1 MHAAGS
7 PIETPPPSTPRVS
20 VVMPIHNAASVLP
33 QTLRSLQQQSL
44 TDWELIAVDD
54 GSTDGS
60 AAIVSDLARQDA
72 RIQLLCQSNAGVSL
86 SRNRGVAA
94 SRAPLIAFLDADDL
108 WHPDKLQQHVARHEH
123 DPGLGVSF
131 ARVEFL
137 TPSGRPTGQ
146 VASQPRSP
154 LRPATFLYENPTTT
168 TSNWVLRREVF
179 EAVGGFVAA
188 MSYSEDL
195 EWLLRVA
202 CQGRWRI
209 DPLDRV
215 LTYYRTSDGGLS
227 ASLERMDRGW
237 LRLVEEARRYAPE
250 MVDRHFARA
259 QATHLR
265 YLARRS
271 LRLSI
276 APGVGRGF
284 MVRALRSDP
293 WLLLRQPRRTAL
305 TMVAV
310 FGRSILEPLRR
321 RRTDGHAA
329 PAPFAAEP
337 PTVPAASSSTE
348 PLVSVVVPLFNSAA
362 TVAASLESVL
372 AQTHHN
378 LEILVVDDGST
389 DAGPA
394 ICRACQ
400 DPRVQVI
407 QQRNRGLAGARNTGI
422 RHAHGSILA
431 FLDSDDLWMPQKI
444 ERHVAHLRSHPEVG
458 VSYSRSAFIDAAG
471 GRLGIYQTPPLHGI
485 TPELILCRNP
495 ISNGSC
501 VVLRREVLDGI
512 RFQANLYGCTE
523 SYWFDD
529 GFRQSED
536 IECWLRIALQT
547 EWRFEGIPEALTLY
561 RVSSGGL
568 SANIEKQFASWQRV
582 LDKTAG
588 YAPEL
593 IRRHGDRALGYQ
605 LRYLARRS
613 IREGQ
618 PHLGVKLAHQA
629 LEHYPRL
636 WREEPIR
643 TLITLTAAHL
653 GVLLPQGLYRLLEG
667 LMMRITG
674 LMQRL
679 RMDRSTSEPAPPSHP
694 GGTRR
699 DLS

>member
-7 PIETPPPSTPRVS
+7 LIETPTPSAPRIS
-20 VVMPIHNAASVLP
+20 VVMPIHNAAAFLP
-33 QTLRSLQQQSL
+33 HTLSSLREQSL
-44 TDWELIAVDD
+44 TDWQLIAVDD
-54 GSTDGS
+54 GSSDDS
-60 AAIVSDLARQDA
+60 AAIVAEMGREDSRIRLLRQP
-72 RIQLLCQSNAGVSL
+72 NAGVSL

-137 TPSGRPTGQ
+137 TPAGHPTGQ
-146 VASQPRSP
+146 VASQPRTP
-154 LRPATFLYENPTTT
+154 LRPAAFLYENPTTT

-179 EAVGGFVAA
+179 EAVGGFIAA

-209 DPLDRV
+209 EVIDRV

-237 LRLVEEARRYAPE
+237 LRLVEEARRYAPDL
-250 MVDRHFARA
+250 VAQHFARA

-276 APGVGRGF
+276 APGLGRGF

-293 WLLLRQPRRTAL
+293 WLLLREPRRTAL
-305 TMVAV
+305 TVLAV
-310 FGRSILEPLRR
+310 FGRSLLEPLRR

-329 PAPFAAEP
+329 TPVLVAQPLA
-337 PTVPAASSSTE
+337 VLSAASFTE
-348 PLVSVVVPLFNSAA
+348 PLVSVVIPLFNSAA

-372 AQTHHN
+372 AQTHRN

-389 DAGPA
+389 DQGPA
-394 ICRACQ
+394 LCRSYG
-400 DPRVQVI
+400 DPRVQLI
-407 QQRNRGLAGARNTGI
+407 QQQNRGLAGARNTGI
-422 RHAHGSILA
+422 RQAHGSILA

-444 ERHVAHLRSHPEVG
+444 ERHVLHLCSHPEVG

-471 GRLGIYQTPPLHGI
+471 LPLGIYQTPPLHGI

-512 RFQANLYGCTE
+512 RFEANLYGSTE

-529 GFRQSED
+529 SFRQSED

-547 EWRFEGIPEALTLY
+547 DWRIEGIPEALTLY

-618 PHLGVKLAHQA
+618 PRLGVKLAHQA
-629 LEHYPRL
+629 LDRYPRL
-636 WREEPIR
+636 WREEPLR

-653 GVLLPQGLYRLLEG
+653 GVLLPQGVYRLLER

-679 RMDRSTSEPAPPSHP
+679 RMSRQTREQAPLPVQAGS
-694 GGTRR
+694 GET
-699 DLS
+699 